1 MTKILAMSTAAEM
14 HVVGL
19 KTGVT
24 SVSALNRSDVKKGI
38 MITMVL
44 TMTNLIDS
52 ALSKGTI

>member
-1 MTKILAMSTAAEM
+1 MTKILAMSSTTEM